1 MGAWKKFAAVLSTVL
16 CGSLVLI
23 SGPQSSNQAS
33 AAETNDSNGVTIVLA
48 EPIVELHPDADPRNP
63 EVQQE
68 VDELTEQLAQEMTD
82 VVAEP
87 AESAPKSN
95 RLAQAGAA
103 GFSHR
108 YNTSE
113 GGVVPP
119 PAEQASIQRAIN
131 SWSAALETSAG
142 PIVIDITWKDL
153 GSANVLGS
161 AGPVLYEVNGETHV
175 APLWNTDNEGDPFD
189 EAPEIVVNLN
199 SAANWNTDTSSPA
212 GNQIDLE
219 SVVLHELGHGLGFLG
234 NHSPGDTTPEPTRY
248 DYEVTYLGT
257 PYLQTANP
265 SDALVSNN
273 LNVNVSDSYQYRVY
287 APTSWN
293 LGSSLSHFD
302 ENTYPDG
309 SPGVL
314 MTPSIAAGDTHRNLD
329 APVLGVMSQI
339 GWDVAAPLSA
349 PYGAA
354 VNMSAD
360 PTVVT
365 WNVDYG
371 TFSYV
376 PDKFRVDVLDGS
388 TVIATKD
395 VPATSTQT
403 SFTGLPNG
411 TWTFRITPVDQVGAS
426 ASIDGTSTSVS
437 GTILLTPSKVDYVS
451 ISGVGLTQTIDWP
464 DATRDPDSYIVEITT
479 DGTNWTQIGTPV
491 ASTLD
496 HTFTEGTYQVRVQG
510 TNSLGDGPTNT
521 STFVPVGT
529 TFVRP
534 APLDH
539 QIRRLYL
546 ATFLREPDEA
556 GFNHWRY
563 ERAGN
568 RTMTSIANHFAGSSE
583 FQTTYGNLTNTEF
596 VELLY
601 QNVFKRALDPVGR
614 ATWVGL
620 LDAGGS
626 RGEVLARL
634 SDSNEFIANTT
645 TLSQTSNEAS
655 IQRLYLGYFKRQPDA
670 SGFAN
675 WLNELNSGRSLE
687 SISNHFAGSDEFL
700 TTYGS
705 LSNAEFVELLYFNIL
720 SREPD
725 AQGLSDW
732 TGRLDSGARS
742 RGSVMTGFSESRELV
757 ILTGTAR

>member
-16 CGSLVLI
+16 CGSLVLV
-23 SGPQSSNQAS
+23 SGPNTSAS
-33 AAETNDSNGVTIVLA
+33 ATPSVTPNTANAVLV
-48 EPIVELHPDADPRNP
+48 EPIIELDPSVDPTDPEIQKEVE
-63 EVQQE
+63 
-68 VDELTEQLAQEMTD
+68 ELTEEIVQEMVNTE
-82 VVAEP
+82 AGLEQTSP
-87 AESAPKSN
+87 N
-95 RLAQAGAA
+95 LRAQAGAA
-103 GFSHR
+103 GFS
-108 YNTSE
+108 YAFDTS
-113 GGVVPP
+113 GDGTLPS
-119 PAEQASIQRAIN
+119 AAQQASIQSAVS
-131 SWSAALETSAG
+131 SWASALTTSSG
-142 PIVIDITWKDL
+142 PIVIQITWRNF
-153 GSANVLGS
+153 GSTNVLGS
-161 AGPVLYEVNGETHV
+161 AGPAALYPTSDGYIT
-175 APLWNTDNEGDPFD
+175 APLWNTRANSDANG
-189 EAPEIVVNLN
+189 ATPEIYVSLN
-199 SAANWNTDTSSPA
+199 SAANWYTGSGTPS
-212 GNQIDLE
+212 GGQIDLE

-234 NHSPGDTTPEPTRY
+234 LESPGSTSLPSSTY

-265 SDALVSNN
+265 SAALVSNN
-273 LNVNVSDSYQYRVY
+273 LNINVSDSYQYRVY

-365 WNVDYG
+365 WNIDYG

-464 DATRDPDSYIVEITT
+464 DATRDPDSYIVETTT

-496 HTFTEGTYQVRVQG
+496 HTFTEGTYQVRVRG

-529 TFVRP
+529 TFVRTT
-534 APLDH
+534 PLDH